1 MQEKGAQIKYTDAR
15 ATLTGSH
22 KSPGSLSPSCPRAR
36 FSGGGLKTFW
46 VPAKICQTVIDVCE
60 RSQKNI
66 RKNNDNTTFQNVIR
80 AYYTCIVARD
90 CIPADLDSRYG
101 IIVTMQSADYNTNI
115 TYTQTGHATE
125 ILPCDLTLDIVAH
138 GFELIFVYNNLKC
151 LVWIFGYLVV

>member
-1 MQEKGAQIKYTDAR
+1 MCASDRKKISVKITIIQ
-15 ATLTGSH
+15 
-22 KSPGSLSPSCPRAR
+22 LS
-36 FSGGGLKTFW
+36 KTSY
-46 VPAKICQTVIDVCE
+46 VPT
-60 RSQKNI
+60 
-66 RKNNDNTTFQNVIR
+66 